1 MGKVYTVFDGNN
13 FVTNYT
19 IIEDEATS
27 YDFVGTV
34 NSIKGARSLGLMG
47 TARFAKPDAI
57 LLGIK
62 AIDCYDSNNK
72 FLSDIICSV
81 FSTHMGSGNGK
92 YFFEFLI
99 NYFNYSEVT
108 KEVAKVKLTYTYA
121 IKNS

>member
-27 YDFVGTV
+27 FDFVGTV
-34 NSIKGARSLGLMG
+34 NPMKGARSLDLIG
-47 TARFAKPDAI
+47 TAIFEKPDAI

-81 FSTHMGSGNGK
+81 FATHIGSGNNK

-99 NYFNYSEVT
+99 NYFNYSDET